1 MDNRAHKYL
10 RRIDTGKRKP
20 PGGVIYR
27 YIYEDAKGRQHEV
40 DEDEHKQRQQQAA
53 TKDTETRDREVV
65 RGILSRLPEGFEVSA
80 GNKAWSKDE
89 DGKWASPAAG
99 LRLSDEGLLGELVAA
114 QEKADK
120 RPRQELL
127 SGLRLALVAFVQG
140 FVPGQDPKWRAEFD
154 KAQGKGQS
162 PAAKLLARLDLP
174 RGFDAQTAT
183 EAQRREAA
191 QSLDGALLEDSP
203 ASDTISRQRAAALIS
218 RPGFDPDAAALLA
231 GSLAQNPKGLARAEG
246 LALAAENFAR
256 DWRAKI
262 EEKNRAAQKQAD
274 EALPDLSEDAEVEL
288 DDADLKEVP
297 QKQPKAPKP
306 PKIPKIPKT
315 PKATNTTPRVTSA
328 HADLAAKLAQ
338 AGTYPE
344 AAAQIGAK
352 AEKEL
357 AELAGLLE
365 QAKKDPS
372 KGAEYLRQAAA
383 SRFAQ
388 QIYALSV
395 AWPGQA
401 DKSTDDARELLGSA
415 AAFDPS
421 RPKTYGADTTLYVAG
436 EGGAPVAVKGRY
448 RLVEAADLVASHDPD
463 SFAKNGAYPEGLQ
476 ERAYHTDKAEQLKV
490 SQNAQGL
497 IPALVANTNPDAVN
511 GPPIILPS
519 GVALGGNS
527 RTMSM
532 QRAYRQGLDSA
543 KALRAH
549 LETHAHSF
557 GLTPEEVKGMAAPVL
572 VREIEP
578 PDQSDD
584 GLRLVVRQLNES
596 FTNALDPRTYAVALA
611 RRSGQALTESL
622 AASMEP
628 HETLRSWLDS
638 PASAS
643 FRAQLDSAGII
654 DRRSAAKYKDPKT
667 GKLNRDGK
675 GLVEQVLV
683 GHLTE
688 DPDLLARLPAQS
700 VEALA
705 RSAPYVAQINAAGP
719 AYNMREPLR
728 TALDAYATLAHH
740 ASQGNISKMSAKMDD
755 EQMNAALG
763 HLKSATLFDEPHRVF
778 SDPRAMGLL
787 KLMMRRPGTQQLAT
801 SLREVAQTVA
811 QNPEGQS
818 SLFGAVDP
826 NRVLQDALTK
836 HSRPTDEEDE
846 PTAAAA

>member
-1 MDNRAHKYL
+1 MDNRSHKYL

-20 PGGVIYR
+20 TGGVIYR
-27 YIYEDAKGRQHEV
+27 YIYADPQGREHAV
-40 DEDEHKQRQQQAA
+40 DEDEHKQRQAHSAA
-53 TKDTETRDREVV
+53 ADTEARDRRAVQ
-65 RGILSRLPEGFEVSA
+65 GILSRLPEGFEVSA
-80 GNKAWSKDE
+80 GDRAWTKAE
-89 DGKWASPAAG
+89 DGRWESGGSG
-99 LRLSDEGLLGELVAA
+99 LRLSDEGLVGELVAA
-114 QEKADK
+114 QEKTDK

-127 SGLRLALVAFVQG
+127 SGLKLALVAFVQG

-154 KAQGKGQS
+154 KAQGKEQS
-162 PAAKLLARLDLP
+162 PAARLLARLDLP
-174 RGFDAQTAT
+174 RGFNAQTAT
-183 EAQRREAA
+183 EKQRRDAA
-191 QSLDGALLEDSP
+191 QALDAALLEDSP
-203 ASDTISRQRAAALIS
+203 AADTMSRHRAAALIS
-218 RPGFDPDAAALLA
+218 RPGFEPDAAALLA
-231 GSLAQNPKGLARAEG
+231 GSLAQSPKGLSRAEG
-246 LALAAENFAR
+246 LARAAENFAR

-262 EEKNRAAQKQAD
+262 EQKNRAAQAQAD
-274 EALPDLSEDAEVEL
+274 EALPDLSEEADVEL
-288 DDADLKEVP
+288 DAADLKEVP
-297 QKQPKAPKP
+297 QKQPKPAKP
-306 PKIPKIPKT
+306 PKIPKA
-315 PKATNTTPRVTSA
+315 PKATNIAPRVTSA

-365 QAKKDPS
+365 QAKANPD

-388 QIYALSV
+388 QLYALSV
-395 AWPGQA
+395 AWPGQS

-421 RPKTYGADTTLYVAG
+421 RPRNYGADTTLYVAG

-448 RLVEAADLVASHDPD
+448 RLMEAADLVASHDPD

-511 GPPIILPS
+511 GPPVVLPN

-557 GLTPEEVKGMAAPVL
+557 GLTPEEVRGMAAPVL

-578 PDQSDD
+578 PDQSDE

-622 AASMEP
+622 ANSMEP
-628 HETLRSWLDS
+628 HETLRAWLDS

-675 GLVEQVLV
+675 ALVEQVLV

-688 DPDLLARLPAQS
+688 DPDLLARLPSQS
-700 VEALA
+700 VESLA
-705 RSAPYVAQINAAGP
+705 RSAPYIAQINAAGP
-719 AYNMREPLR
+719 GYNLREPLR
-728 TALDAYATLAHH
+728 AALDAYATLAHH
-740 ASQGNISKMSAKMDD
+740 ASQGNIPRMSAKMDD

-778 SDPRAMGLL
+778 SDPRALGLL
-787 KLMMRRPGTQQLAT
+787 KLAMRRPGTQQLAT
-801 SLREVAQTVA
+801 SLREIAQTVA
-811 QNPEGQS
+811 QNPEGQA

-826 NRVLQDALTK
+826 GRVLQEALDR
-836 HSRPTDEEDE
+836 HSRPTDEDE
-846 PTAAAA
+846 PAQAAA

>member
-1 MDNRAHKYL
+1 MDNRSHKYL

-20 PGGVIYR
+20 TGGVIYR
-27 YIYEDAKGRQHEV
+27 YIYADPQGREHAV
-40 DEDEHKQRQQQAA
+40 DEDEHKQRQAHSAA
-53 TKDTETRDREVV
+53 ADTEARDRRAVQ
-65 RGILSRLPEGFEVSA
+65 GILSRLPEGFEVSA
-80 GNKAWSKDE
+80 GDRAWTKTE
-89 DGKWASPAAG
+89 DGRWEGGGSG
-99 LRLSDEGLLGELVAA
+99 LRLSDEGLVGELVAA
-114 QEKADK
+114 QEKTDK

-127 SGLRLALVAFVQG
+127 SGLKLALVAFVQG

-154 KAQGKGQS
+154 KAQGKEQS
-162 PAAKLLARLDLP
+162 PAARLLARLDLP
-174 RGFDAQTAT
+174 RGFNAQIAT
-183 EAQRREAA
+183 EKQRRDAA
-191 QSLDGALLEDSP
+191 QALDAALLEDSP
-203 ASDTISRQRAAALIS
+203 AADTMSRHRAAALIS
-218 RPGFDPDAAALLA
+218 RPGFEPEAAALLA
-231 GSLAQNPKGLARAEG
+231 GSLAQSPKGLSRAEG
-246 LALAAENFAR
+246 LARAAENFAR

-262 EEKNRAAQKQAD
+262 EQKNRAAQAQAD
-274 EALPDLSEDAEVEL
+274 EALPDLSEEADVEL
-288 DDADLKEVP
+288 DAADLKEVP
-297 QKQPKAPKP
+297 QKQPKPAKP
-306 PKIPKIPKT
+306 PKIPKA
-315 PKATNTTPRVTSA
+315 PKATNIAPRVTSA

-365 QAKKDPS
+365 QAKANPD

-388 QIYALSV
+388 QLYALSV
-395 AWPGQA
+395 AWPGQS

-421 RPKTYGADTTLYVAG
+421 RPRNYGADTTLYVAG

-448 RLVEAADLVASHDPD
+448 RLMEAADLVASHDPD

-511 GPPIILPS
+511 GPPVVLPN

-557 GLTPEEVKGMAAPVL
+557 GLTPEEVRGMAAPVL

-578 PDQSDD
+578 PDQSDE

-622 AASMEP
+622 ANSMEP
-628 HETLRSWLDS
+628 HETLRAWLDS

-675 GLVEQVLV
+675 ALVEQVLV

-688 DPDLLARLPAQS
+688 DPDLLARLPSQS
-700 VEALA
+700 VESLA
-705 RSAPYVAQINAAGP
+705 RSAPYIAQINAAGP
-719 AYNMREPLR
+719 GYNLREPLR
-728 TALDAYATLAHH
+728 AALDAYATLAHH
-740 ASQGNISKMSAKMDD
+740 ASQGNIPRMSAKMDD

-778 SDPRAMGLL
+778 SDPRALGLL
-787 KLMMRRPGTQQLAT
+787 KLAMRRPGTQQLAT
-801 SLREVAQTVA
+801 SLREIAQTVA
-811 QNPEGQS
+811 QNPEGQA

-826 NRVLQDALTK
+826 SRVLQEALDR
-836 HSRPTDEEDE
+836 HSRPTDEDE
-846 PTAAAA
+846 PAQAAA